1 MSTIELDLENLATE
15 FPDEC
20 LIYMSNKME
29 IGLDDE
35 KREKEYECFRVS
47 WRNFINFI
55 SILYVSLSFKYNLA
69 MCHDFEQNGT
79 GSFTNS

>member
-1 MSTIELDLENLATE
+1 MINIEKVEEEETGPDLSTIELDLENLAME
-15 FPDEC
+15 FPDEV

-47 WRNFINFI
+47 LTLFNHNFDPKGE
-55 SILYVSLSFKYNLA
+55 S
-69 MCHDFEQNGT
+69 
-79 GSFTNS
+79 

>member
-1 MSTIELDLENLATE
+1 MSTIELDLENLAME

-47 WRNFINFI
+47 SPHLTVT
-55 SILYVSLSFKYNLA
+55 SILVTDVRDQ
-69 MCHDFEQNGT
+69 MCW
-79 GSFTNS
+79 

>member
-1 MSTIELDLENLATE
+1 MKVEEEEAGPDLSTIELDLENLALE
-15 FPDEC
+15 FPDET

-47 WRNFINFI
+47 WR
-55 SILYVSLSFKYNLA
+55 Y
-69 MCHDFEQNGT
+69 
-79 GSFTNS
+79 FTNDWRSIKDTVP

>member
-1 MSTIELDLENLATE
+1 MSTIELDLENLALE
-15 FPDEC
+15 FPDET

-47 WRNFINFI
+47 RRNFVNFMYQYI
-55 SILYVSLSFKYNLA
+55 VGQIQFSNVS
-69 MCHDFEQNGT
+69 
-79 GSFTNS
+79 

>member
-1 MSTIELDLENLATE
+1 MINIELVEEEETGPDLSTIELDLENLAME

-47 WRNFINFI
+47 SPHLTVI
-55 SILYVSLSFKYNLA
+55 SILVTDVRDQ
-69 MCHDFEQNGT
+69 MCW
-79 GSFTNS
+79 

>member
-1 MSTIELDLENLATE
+1 MKVEEEEAGPDLSTIELDLENLALE
-15 FPDEC
+15 FPDET

-47 WRNFINFI
+47 
-55 SILYVSLSFKYNLA
+55 
-69 MCHDFEQNGT
+69 
-79 GSFTNS
+79 